1 MKKTIKLKTYGKNK
15 REMKKILSH
24 ESTRV
29 TQDGKDMKWLLESL
43 LGYEYLF
50 KKIGKKLEITD
61 ILGDT
66 WEITTELEFE
76 VVA

>member
-43 LGYEYLF
+43 LGYEFLF
-50 KKIGKKLEITD
+50 KKIGNQLELTD
-61 ILGDT
+61 RMGDS
-66 WEITTELEFE
+66 WIVTTELEFE